1 MNFYVELKAKLAA
14 LAMAPICELDQRPA
28 KMAGIIAELVAYE
41 VSGGG
46 GVTRSYIQSQ
56 DWWTAF
62 NAMARDVLG
71 FQFLGSGFF
80 SAAFSHPMIP
90 GRVIKV
96 GFKKEDSGAAYAAF
110 CRANQGRMGIPNV
123 YDIQRHS
130 ACYTVVL
137 DHLKAFNDQT
147 AELMDANNVVKTVI
161 LDRDTDHDYYVEP
174 YDDYTTALADTAGAI
189 RKFFYGVASFDM
201 HNGNVMINNA
211 GQLVITDPVSYTE
224 GLGEAED
231 FRCDFQSL
239 CQEIEALRVAEMI
252 ERVKA
257 RKDRHLNRAEAR
269 KAHRRIKIRRAK
281 NEVEWARKRRLGDI
295 AKMDDNRAWERV
307 VGIPADGVGQLERKW
322 HSPTGLNVWR
332 ANPMNIIHQL
342 DAKMHNQMVRDI
354 VCGQNLA
361 IDRKIDA
368 MFMG

>member
-14 LAMAPICELDQRPA
+14 LSMAPICELDQRPT
-28 KMAGIIAELVAYE
+28 KLAGLIAELVAHE
-41 VSGGG
+41 VSEGG
-46 GVTRSYIQSQ
+46 GVTRSYIRSQ
-56 DWWTAF
+56 DWWPVF

-123 YDIQRHS
+123 YDIQRHT

-137 DHLKAFNDQT
+137 DHLKAYNDQT

-161 LDRDTDHDYYVEP
+161 LAREDDHDHYVEP
-174 YDDYTTALADTAGAI
+174 YDDYTKALAETASEI

-201 HNGNVMINNA
+201 HNGNVMINDA

-224 GLGEAED
+224 GLEEAED
-231 FRCDFQSL
+231 FRCDFVSL
-239 CQEIEALRVAEMI
+239 CQEIEALRVAELVA
-252 ERVKA
+252 RTKA
-257 RKDRHLNRAEAR
+257 RKERHVNRAEAR
-269 KAHRRIKIRRAK
+269 KAHRRIKIQRAK
-281 NEVEWARKRRLGDI
+281 NLAEWERHRKL
-295 AKMDDNRAWERV
+295 ANNVKKADDLAWERV
-307 VGIPADGVGQLERKW
+307 VGVNAEDMAGDLKW
-322 HSPTGLNVWR
+322 RRPTGMQVWMK
-332 ANPMNIIHQL
+332 NPMNIIRQL
-342 DAKMHNQMVRDI
+342 DIKAHNEMVRDI
-354 VCGQNLA
+354 ACGNNLA
-361 IDRKIDA
+361 IDRQLDA